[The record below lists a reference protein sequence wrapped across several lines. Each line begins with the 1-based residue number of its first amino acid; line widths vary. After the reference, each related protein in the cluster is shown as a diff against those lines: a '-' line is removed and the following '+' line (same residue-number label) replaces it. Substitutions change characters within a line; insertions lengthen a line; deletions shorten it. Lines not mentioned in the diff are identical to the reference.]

1 MLCQKIKNTLIL
13 LLFLTPVILKAQN
26 TTNIGIG
33 AEIGL
38 PSGNFVNLS
47 GIGLGASIKADFP
60 IAADFAISLNG
71 GFMNFFGKRN
81 QLFKVQDLTYIPVK
95 AGLKYQ
101 LGENFYTEGQLG
113 AALPLN
119 NGQKT
124 LFVWSPGIGNQFKLS
139 GDNKLDLGIRY
150 EAWTGK
156 NEFSDLNKTNT
167 KGFVGIRFAYVFGL

>member
-1 MLCQKIKNTLIL
+1 M
-13 LLFLTPVILKAQN
+13 KAQN
-26 TTNIGIG
+26 TANIGIG

-47 GIGLGASIKADFP
+47 GIGLGTSIKADFP

-81 QLFKVQDLTYIPVK
+81 QLFKVQDFTYIPAK
-95 AGLKYQ
+95 AGLKYH
-101 LGENFYTEGQLG
+101 LSESFYAEGQLG
-113 AALPLN
+113 AALPLT

-124 LFVWSPGIGNQFKLS
+124 LFVWSPGIGNQFKLA
-139 GDNKLDLGIRY
+139 GENKLDLGIRY

-156 NEFSDLNKTNT
+156 NNTIGLNRSDT

>member
-1 MLCQKIKNTLIL
+1 MLSLKTTITFIAT
-13 LLFLTPVILKAQN
+13 LFLIPFALKAQN
-26 TTNIGIG
+26 SASIDLG

-38 PSGNFVNLS
+38 PSGNFSGLS
-47 GIGLGASIKADFP
+47 GIGTGASIKAAFP
-60 IAADFAISLNG
+60 IAEDFALTVNG

-81 QLFKVQDLTYIPVK
+81 QIFKVQDLTYIPAK

-101 LGENFYTEGQLG
+101 LGESFYAEGQLG

-124 LFVWSPGIGNQFKLS
+124 VFVWSPGIGNQFKLS
-139 GDNKLDLGIRY
+139 GGNKLDLGIRY

-156 NEFSDLNKTNT
+156 NDLVAINKSNT